1 MAGRSSRLS
10 ESQISDLVVHSVS
23 VKPAP
28 EPLAVI
34 QRLVNTRNSL
44 NGYDL
49 LENLPTA
56 KAWLA
61 VAQPRGVWAPSDSGR
76 QLNDSDLDRLRE
88 LREALR
94 ALLLA
99 HASGHAPADDV
110 VERLRSL
117 GADSPLRV
125 DFDPLGTPVLTT
137 RNDHDLVDGH
147 VDAVFAAV
155 VAVQPDQ
162 LRRLKACVNPAC
174 GWAFYDTSR
183 SRSGTWCVMEV
194 CGARHKMAQYRHRA
208 KRAGD

>member
-1 MAGRSSRLS
+1 LAAYSL
-10 ESQISDLVVHSVS
+10 S

-44 NGYDL
+44 SGYDL
-49 LENLPTA
+49 LEDRPTA
-56 KAWLA
+56 QAWLA
-61 VAQPRGVWAPSDSGR
+61 VVQPRDHAGQADSRR
-76 QLNDSDLDRLRE
+76 QLHDADLDRLRE

-94 ALLLA
+94 SLLLA
-99 HASGHAPADDV
+99 HANGQGPGTDV
-110 VERLRSL
+110 VARLRSL

-125 DFDPLGTPVLTT
+125 DFDPLGTPVLAI
-137 RNDHDLVDGH
+137 RDDHDLVEGQF
-147 VDAVFAAV
+147 DAVFAALV
-155 VAVQPDQ
+155 SAQPDQ

-194 CGARHKMAQYRHRA
+194 CGARHKMAQYRHRT
-208 KRAGD
+208 KRRDD